1 LSVEQFQ
8 QVISKILWSARLRG
22 LSLKLLQQ
30 RGCRQELLERLVVE
44 GKTLSHNETL
54 SDASVLD

>member
-1 LSVEQFQ
+1 
-8 QVISKILWSARLRG
+8 

-30 RGCRQELLERLVVE
+30 RGCRQELLEGLVVE

-54 SDASVLD
+54 SDASVLDSESKYCFVPLRHTPEAGI